1 MADVFSKAKRSEIM
15 SLIRAKNTQAER
27 LVFSH
32 LRSKGIYFQKHYKG
46 VAGCPDIALPKKKK
60 AVFIDGDFWHGRDFN
75 RVCKGRKNSDYWVE
89 KIRSNMA
96 RDKKQRAALRRS
108 GWSVI
113 RIWESELK
121 RLKTRPSRLLKIEKF
136 LNLNSKHGR

>member
-1 MADVFSKAKRSEIM
+1 M
-15 SLIRAKNTQAER
+15 SLIRAKNSQAER

-60 AVFIDGDFWHGRDFN
+60 AVFIDGDFWHGRDFD
-75 RVCKGRKNSDYWVE
+75 RVRRGKKPNDYWVK
-89 KIRSNMA
+89 KIKSNMD
-96 RDKKQRAALRRS
+96 RDKKQRAALRRF
-108 GWSVI
+108 GWSII

-121 RLKTRPSRLLKIEKF
+121 RLKTRSSRLLKIEKF
-136 LNLNSKHGR
+136 LTSNFK

>member
-1 MADVFSKAKRSEIM
+1 MTDVFSKAKRSEIM

-46 VAGCPDIALPKKKK
+46 VVGCPDIALPKKKK
-60 AVFIDGDFWHGRDFN
+60 AVFIDGDFWHGRDFD
-75 RVCKGRKNSDYWVE
+75 RVRKGRKNNDYWVE
-89 KIRSNMA
+89 KIRSNMD
-96 RDKKQRAALRRS
+96 RDKKQRSSLRRS
-108 GWSVI
+108 GWSIV

-121 RLKTRPSRLLKIEKF
+121 RLKTRPSRLLKVEKF
-136 LNLNSKHGR
+136 LENNA

>member
-15 SLIRAKNTQAER
+15 SLIHAKNTQAER

-46 VAGCPDIALPKKKK
+46 VVGCPDVALPKKKK
-60 AVFIDGDFWHGRDFN
+60 AVFIDGDFWHGRDFD
-75 RVCKGRKNSDYWVE
+75 RVRKGRKNNDYWVE
-89 KIRSNMA
+89 KIRSNMD
-96 RDKKQRAALRRS
+96 RDKKQRAALRRF
-108 GWSVI
+108 GWSIV

-121 RLKTRPSRLLKIEKF
+121 RLKTRPSRLLKVEKF
-136 LNLNSKHGR
+136 LLNKA

>member
-1 MADVFSKAKRSEIM
+1 MADVFSKIKRSEIM
-15 SLIRAKNTQAER
+15 SLIRAKNSQAER

-60 AVFIDGDFWHGRDFN
+60 AVFIDGDFWHGRDFD
-75 RVCKGRKNSDYWVE
+75 RVCRGKKPNDYWVK
-89 KIRSNMA
+89 KIKSNMD

-108 GWSVI
+108 GWSIIKV
-113 RIWESELK
+113 WESELK
-121 RLKTRPSRLLKIEKF
+121 RLKTRSSRLLKIEKF
-136 LNLNSKHGR
+136 LSSNFK

>member
-15 SLIRAKNTQAER
+15 SLIRSKNTQAER

-32 LRSKGIYFQKHYKG
+32 LRSKKIYFQKHYKG

-60 AVFIDGDFWHGRDFN
+60 AVFIDGDFWHGRDFD
-75 RVCKGRKNSDYWVE
+75 RVCKGRKNNDYWVE
-89 KIRSNMA
+89 KIRSNMD

-108 GWSVI
+108 GWFII

-121 RLKTRPSRLLKIEKF
+121 RLKTRPSRLLKVEKF
-136 LNLNSKHGR
+136 LENNA

>member
-1 MADVFSKAKRSEIM
+1 MADVFSKVKRSEIM
-15 SLIRAKNTQAER
+15 SLIRSKNTQAER

-32 LRSKGIYFQKHYKG
+32 LRSKNIYFQKHYKG

-75 RVCKGRKNSDYWVE
+75 RIRKGRKPDDYWVK
-89 KIRSNMA
+89 KIQLNMD
-96 RDKKQRAALRRS
+96 RDKRQRAALRRS
-108 GWSVI
+108 GWSII

-121 RLKTRPSRLLKIEKF
+121 RLRTRPPRLLKIEKF
-136 LNLNSKHGR
+136 LKNNA

>member
-15 SLIRAKNTQAER
+15 SLIRSKNTQAER

-32 LRSKGIYFQKHYKG
+32 LRSKKIYFQKHYKR
-46 VAGCPDIALPKKKK
+46 VPGCPDIALPKKKK

-75 RVCKGRKNSDYWVE
+75 RIRKGRKPDDYWVK
-89 KIRSNMA
+89 KIRSNMD
-96 RDKKQRAALRRS
+96 RDKRQRAALRRS
-108 GWSVI
+108 GWSII

-121 RLKTRPSRLLKIEKF
+121 RLRTRPPRLLKIEKF
-136 LNLNSKHGR
+136 LKNNA